1 MKKAALL
8 CWLAGGCLL
17 FVFACSTSRGRTSR
31 EVKKETSDKR
41 KSPTILV
48 ARQGDFYLNLRQ
60 NNSFDYFGLDS
71 ATKKAGLYAG
81 SYELKGDSLS
91 LGFYNNFKPADLT
104 NMGFVDRAKKQVV
117 LLAKD
122 TAHNRRMEI
131 ITERN

>member
-1 MKKAALL
+1 MNNSALL
-8 CWLAGGCLL
+8 CLLAGGCFL
-17 FVFACSTSRGRTSR
+17 FVFACSTSRGSTSR

-48 ARQGDFYLNLRQ
+48 AKEGNFYLNLRQ

-81 SYELKGDSLS
+81 SYELKGDSL
-91 LGFYNNFKPADLT
+91 LLAFYNNFKPADLT
-104 NMGFVDRAKKQVV
+104 NLGFVDRAKNEVI

-122 TAHNRRMEI
+122 TTHNRRMEI
-131 ITERN
+131 IKGGK